1 MSDDETRAL
10 ERSAETLRGAVRKYL
25 HKS

>member
-1 MSDDETRAL
+1 MSDDKTRAL
-10 ERSAETLRGAVRKYL
+10 GRSAETLRGAVRKYL